1 MLANELEILF
11 LIIAQVPVF
20 RFAQEAAM
28 LSYSLRS
35 RDRCAKLQISAG
47 GSAKNHRSYILINQS
62 LRNSAGR
69 LSGSLR

>member
-20 RFAQEAAM
+20 RFAQEAAT

-35 RDRCAKLQISAG
+35 CDRWAKLQISTS
-47 GSAKNHRSYILINQS
+47 GSAKNHRSCILKY
-62 LRNSAGR
+62 
-69 LSGSLR
+69 